1 MLLVTGIDGLVHA
14 LDAWT
19 GNILWSIG
27 LGNPLVTSKLH
38 SFESTT
44 IPTSFNSIYYYY
56 YYYVYIIIVSTHVSN
71 FRNIIPGLDGSIY
84 LSYENAL
91 YRLPITTQQIIA
103 STNYIING
111 INSES
116 DQILSGDKDTII
128 FALNIVLFYIYIFFY
143 FI

>member
-1 MLLVTGIDGLVHA
+1 MLLATGIDGSVHA

-19 GNILWSIG
+19 GNLLWSIG

-44 IPTSFNSIYYYY
+44 IPTSFNSIFIIH
-56 YYYVYIIIVSTHVSN
+56 IIIVSTHVSN

-128 FALNIVLFYIYIFFY
+128 FALNIVYIYI
-143 FI
+143 

>member
-1 MLLVTGIDGLVHA
+1 MLLATGIDGSVHA

-19 GNILWSIG
+19 GNLLWSIG

-44 IPTSFNSIYYYY
+44 IPTSFNSIFIIH
-56 YYYVYIIIVSTHVSN
+56 IIIVSTHVSN

-128 FALNIVLFYIYIFFY
+128 FALNIVYKLFLLIYRKMDH
-143 FI
+143 

>member
-1 MLLVTGIDGLVHA
+1 MLLATGIDGSVHA

-19 GNILWSIG
+19 GNLLWSIG

-44 IPTSFNSIYYYY
+44 IPTSFNSIFIIH
-56 YYYVYIIIVSTHVSN
+56 IIIVSTHVSN

-128 FALNIVLFYIYIFFY
+128 FALNIVYILFLLIYRKMDH
-143 FI
+143 

>member
-1 MLLVTGIDGLVHA
+1 MLLATGIDGSVHA

-19 GNILWSIG
+19 GNLLWSIG

-44 IPTSFNSIYYYY
+44 IPTSFNSIFIIH
-56 YYYVYIIIVSTHVSN
+56 IIIVSTHVSN

-128 FALNIVLFYIYIFFY
+128 FALNIVYIILFL
-143 FI
+143 

>member
-1 MLLVTGIDGLVHA
+1 MLLATGIDGSVHA

-19 GNILWSIG
+19 GNLLWSIG

-44 IPTSFNSIYYYY
+44 IPTSFNSIFIIH
-56 YYYVYIIIVSTHVSN
+56 IIIVSTHVSN

-128 FALNIVLFYIYIFFY
+128 FALNIVYIYYFY
-143 FI
+143 

>member
-1 MLLVTGIDGLVHA
+1 MLLATGIDGSVHA

-19 GNILWSIG
+19 GNLLWSIG

-44 IPTSFNSIYYYY
+44 IPTSFNSIFIIH
-56 YYYVYIIIVSTHVSN
+56 IIIVSTHVSN

-128 FALNIVLFYIYIFFY
+128 FALNIVYIYKLFLLIY
-143 FI
+143 RKMDH